1 DTGRDFQFDP
11 AGIFDPPFAAAF
23 PTRFFDNWSGSAA
36 ARTGLRYLEKAAR
49 TNYLPATAAGWTI
62 DRARAR
68 FGTAASALVAC
79 IQLANFDFFLRTK
92 GSFLQRNL
100 HVVTQIGTPLPF
112 FCAIAAATTE
122 KTLENSAATAAENL
136 AENIEGIVESAA
148 KTARAVC
155 KRSVPVSIVGS
166 PFIGVDQDV
175 VGFAQFFKFFLGV
188 RIIRIFV
195 GVEFDREL
203 AIGALDFIL
212 MHASSH
218 SEHLVIVAFGCR
230 HLGW

>member
-68 FGTAASALVAC
+68 FRTAAGALVAC

-92 GSFLQRNL
+92 GGLLQRNL

-122 KTLENSAATAAENL
+122 KTLENSAATAADHL
-136 AENIEGIVESAA
+136 SDHIDGIVKSAA
-148 KTARAVC
+148 ATDRVVRKPT
-155 KRSVPVSIVGS
+155 VP
-166 PFIGVDQDV
+166 
-175 VGFAQFFKFFLGV
+175 
-188 RIIRIFV
+188 
-195 GVEFDREL
+195 
-203 AIGALDFIL
+203 
-212 MHASSH
+212 
-218 SEHLVIVAFGCR
+218 
-230 HLGW
+230 